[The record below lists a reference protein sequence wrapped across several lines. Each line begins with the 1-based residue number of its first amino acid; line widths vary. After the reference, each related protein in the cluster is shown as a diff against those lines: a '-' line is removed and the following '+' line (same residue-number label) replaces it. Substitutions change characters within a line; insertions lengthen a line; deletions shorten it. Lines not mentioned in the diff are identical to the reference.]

1 VFKRS
6 EDATEAQSD
15 WLAPEAPGRDAATG
29 APGEAKAEDAHRPAE
44 DRAPIGHTVGDLGRG
59 LDPEGA
65 GGPMGMREGEAVGS
79 PSGGHYPGD
88 ADGCTENSYRK
99 ERNQRNPEELR
110 LPRAGDR
117 QRLDDK
123 GR

>member
-1 VFKRS
+1 MFKRS

-15 WLAPEAPGRDAATG
+15 WLAPEAPGRDAAAG
-29 APGEAKAEDAHRPAE
+29 APGEARAEDAHRP
-44 DRAPIGHTVGDLGRG
+44 DDVRGQIGQPLGDLGRG
-59 LDPEGA
+59 LGAEGA
-65 GGPMGMREGEAVGS
+65 GGPMGMRDRQAVGS
-79 PSGGHYPGD
+79 PTGGHYPGD

-99 ERNQRNPEELR
+99 ERNQRSSEELL
-110 LPRAGDR
+110 LPRASDR